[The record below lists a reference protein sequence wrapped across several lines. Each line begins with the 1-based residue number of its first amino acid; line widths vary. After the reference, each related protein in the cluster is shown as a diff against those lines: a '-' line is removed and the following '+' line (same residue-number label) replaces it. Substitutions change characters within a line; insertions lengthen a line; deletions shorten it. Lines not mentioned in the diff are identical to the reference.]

1 MGILQALDCRIPGAE
16 RPRRGGCVGSLRLGR
31 ELGFCSALH
40 APHRQG
46 SYSKFTRGPVA
57 LPQVA
62 AGLPVV
68 TVITTGAKSGLRRAT
83 PLLGIPHG
91 DDLAVIGTQ
100 FGQPGTPGWYYN
112 LRANPSAEIVYQ
124 NRRVQH
130 RITREADGDEWHV
143 IWDRARQIYS
153 GYESYASRIH
163 NRPIHHQWYSPEP
176 VGSPEGKLSRQTEVR
191 RSGPEVSGDTAHNVV
206 GRD

>member
-1 MGILQALDCRIPGAE
+1 M
-16 RPRRGGCVGSLRLGR
+16 
-31 ELGFCSALH
+31 
-40 APHRQG
+40 
-46 SYSKFTRGPVA
+46 
-57 LPQVA
+57 
-62 AGLPVV
+62 

-124 NRRVQH
+124 NRRVNAVA
-130 RITREADGDEWHV
+130 READGDEWHV

-163 NRPIHHQWYSPEP
+163 NRPIHIVVLTEP

>member
-1 MGILQALDCRIPGAE
+1 MHHIDRALLQ
-16 RPRRGGCVGSLRLGR
+16 
-31 ELGFCSALH
+31 
-40 APHRQG
+40 
-46 SYSKFTRGPVA
+46 FTRGRVA

-62 AGLPVV
+62 AGIPVV

-124 NRRVQH
+124 NRRVNAVA
-130 RITREADGDEWHV
+130 READGDEWHV

-153 GYESYASRIH
+153 GYEAYASRIH
-163 NRPIHHQWYSPEP
+163 NRPIHIVVLTEP
-176 VGSPEGKLSRQTEVR
+176 VGSPGESSAAMTEVR
-191 RSGPEVSGDTAHNVV
+191 RSGPEVSGDTAQNVV
-206 GRD
+206 GRH